1 MVIIEYISRVFVRIK
16 GSPTTTRKYLQICKA
31 TYNQGRTSHKVV
43 GSLGA
48 IDDLVSSGEVKKLML
63 SLNEILAKYD
73 SGQAIQENLAP
84 VFRELKRYQWGAV
97 KVIEK
102 LWKIFELDSFLKK
115 QLIGAEFDFKGIVQL
130 LTIDRFMNPRSK
142 LKTYENASRYLGVE
156 DPDLQHIYRSLE
168 ILSRLKPN
176 LEKHLFDINRKNF
189 GMNVD
194 IVFFDATTLY
204 FHSDKEDELRK
215 FGFSKDC
222 KFNDVQVVM
231 GLLMDEE
238 GRPIGFQSFPGNTF
252 DGKTLLKALSELKET
267 FQIKKLI
274 IVGDRAMCNRMN
286 LAAVKEAGYEYI
298 VGSSVR
304 KQSAEIKEEILNE
317 EGYRTLVKDESNFKF
332 KEIAVNGER
341 LIVSW
346 SADRA
351 RKDAY
356 DRETLVEKAKEVLEG
371 KSKLRKP
378 GKAKYLKLDEEVKYL
393 DEAKIFSDSQWD
405 GFYGI
410 LTNVEKDLK
419 SDEEIYDAYHQ
430 LWKIEECFR
439 TLKSHL
445 KIRPVYLRKPERI
458 QGHLVLCFLT
468 FVFERHLEIELK
480 KQSKWTTSDRLR
492 TAISDL
498 QASLV
503 EINQKQYLLRSEID
517 PHAKTILELLKIPT
531 PQDLTLLSEF

>member
-1 MVIIEYISRVFVRIK
+1 MFIRIK
-16 GSPTTTRKYLQICKA
+16 GSPTTKKKYVQICKSFREGSKVR
-31 TYNQGRTSHKVV
+31 QKVV

-48 IDDLVSSGEVKKLML
+48 VDDLLEAGEIEKIAESLMALTGKSFSKGVK
-63 SLNEILAKYD
+63 
-73 SGQAIQENLAP
+73 
-84 VFRELKRYQWGAV
+84 ELKRYQWGAV

-115 QLIGAEFDFKGIVQL
+115 QLIGAEFDFKSIVQL

-168 ILSRLKPN
+168 ILSNLKPK

-194 IVFFDATTLY
+194 IVFFDATTIY

-267 FQIKKLI
+267 FQIQKLI

-298 VGSSVR
+298 VGSSIR
-304 KQSAEIKEEILNE
+304 KQNAEIKEEILNE

-351 RKDAY
+351 RKDSY

-410 LTNVEKDLK
+410 LTNVERDLK

-480 KQSKWTTSDRLR
+480 KQSKWITPDRLR
-492 TAISDL
+492 AAISDL

>member
-1 MVIIEYISRVFVRIK
+1 
-16 GSPTTTRKYLQICKA
+16 
-31 TYNQGRTSHKVV
+31 
-43 GSLGA
+43 
-48 IDDLVSSGEVKKLML
+48 
-63 SLNEILAKYD
+63 
-73 SGQAIQENLAP
+73 
-84 VFRELKRYQWGAV
+84 
-97 KVIEK
+97 
-102 LWKIFELDSFLKK
+102 
-115 QLIGAEFDFKGIVQL
+115 
-130 LTIDRFMNPRSK
+130 
-142 LKTYENASRYLGVE
+142 
-156 DPDLQHIYRSLE
+156 
-168 ILSRLKPN
+168 
-176 LEKHLFDINRKNF
+176 
-189 GMNVD
+189 
-194 IVFFDATTLY
+194 
-204 FHSDKEDELRK
+204 
-215 FGFSKDC
+215 
-222 KFNDVQVVM
+222 
-231 GLLMDEE
+231 
-238 GRPIGFQSFPGNTF
+238 
-252 DGKTLLKALSELKET
+252 
-267 FQIKKLI
+267 
-274 IVGDRAMCNRMN
+274 MCNRIN

-298 VGSSVR
+298 VGSSIR
-304 KQSAEIKEEILNE
+304 KQNGEIKKEILNE
-317 EGYRTLVKDESNFKF
+317 EGYRTLIKDESNFKF
-332 KEIAVNGER
+332 KEVAVNGER

-356 DRETLVEKAKEVLEG
+356 DRETLVEKAKEVLDG

-378 GKAKYLKLDEEVKYL
+378 GKAKYLKLEEEVKYL

-480 KQSKWTTSDRLR
+480 KQSKWTTPDRLR
-492 TAISDL
+492 SAISDL